1 MKKHLSRFL
10 LVSTCVL
17 SASLSAFPQK
27 ESLDTIRTRGLAI
40 LAEVKTAVEEKY
52 YDPGFHGIDLE
63 KNYKAARED
72 IKKAERNGHVN
83 SIIAQFLLDF
93 NDSHL
98 FFLPPDRAVS
108 VDYGFRMKMVGNDC
122 FISAVKKGSD
132 AEKQGVK
139 LGDQV
144 YSLET
149 FEPTRESLW
158 KLQYFYNALSPQP
171 KIRLALINPDGKT
184 LRELTLDAV
193 IKTEKEQRKEFK
205 EKQKKDEEKDK
216 DKPKDEKKLEGF
228 GYKCAEA
235 DADAMVCQLR
245 TFSTPEKEIDNMME
259 MVGQHKSLILD
270 LRNNGGG
277 YVRTMKRLVGYF
289 FDHQVKV
296 GTEKMRRTSKEE
308 IADSVGSKI
317 FGGKLVVLIDSN
329 SGSASEV
336 FSRVMQL
343 EKRATIVGDRS
354 AGAVMTSVRGLNAY
368 QRLTAADQKETLNIY
383 GLSITIADLI
393 MSDGKSLET
402 VGVQP
407 DIPALPSGDDVRSK
421 RDVAM
426 AKAAQ
431 FLGVSLDAERA
442 GKLFLSEEEKTE
454 VSGDD
459 NADEK

>member
-1 MKKHLSRFL
+1 MKKYLSRLL

-228 GYKCAEA
+228 GYKC
-235 DADAMVCQLR
+235 
-245 TFSTPEKEIDNMME
+245 
-259 MVGQHKSLILD
+259 
-270 LRNNGGG
+270 
-277 YVRTMKRLVGYF
+277 
-289 FDHQVKV
+289 
-296 GTEKMRRTSKEE
+296 
-308 IADSVGSKI
+308 
-317 FGGKLVVLIDSN
+317 
-329 SGSASEV
+329 
-336 FSRVMQL
+336 
-343 EKRATIVGDRS
+343 
-354 AGAVMTSVRGLNAY
+354 
-368 QRLTAADQKETLNIY
+368 
-383 GLSITIADLI
+383 
-393 MSDGKSLET
+393 
-402 VGVQP
+402 
-407 DIPALPSGDDVRSK
+407 
-421 RDVAM
+421 
-426 AKAAQ
+426 
-431 FLGVSLDAERA
+431 
-442 GKLFLSEEEKTE
+442 
-454 VSGDD
+454 
-459 NADEK
+459 

>member
-1 MKKHLSRFL
+1 M
-10 LVSTCVL
+10 
-17 SASLSAFPQK
+17 
-27 ESLDTIRTRGLAI
+27 
-40 LAEVKTAVEEKY
+40 
-52 YDPGFHGIDLE
+52 
-63 KNYKAARED
+63 
-72 IKKAERNGHVN
+72 
-83 SIIAQFLLDF
+83 
-93 NDSHL
+93 
-98 FFLPPDRAVS
+98 
-108 VDYGFRMKMVGNDC
+108 
-122 FISAVKKGSD
+122 
-132 AEKQGVK
+132 
-139 LGDQV
+139 
-144 YSLET
+144 
-149 FEPTRESLW
+149 
-158 KLQYFYNALSPQP
+158 
-171 KIRLALINPDGKT
+171 
-184 LRELTLDAV
+184 

-228 GYKCAEA
+228 GYKSAEA
-235 DADAMVCQLR
+235 DADAMICQLR

-308 IADSVGSKI
+308 IADPVGSKI

-368 QRLTAADQKETLNIY
+368 QRLTAADQKAMLNIY

-431 FLGVSLDAERA
+431 FLACPSTRNARA
-442 GKLFLSEEEKTE
+442 SCFCRKKKKPKFPATTTPTK
-454 VSGDD
+454 
-459 NADEK
+459 NKPI